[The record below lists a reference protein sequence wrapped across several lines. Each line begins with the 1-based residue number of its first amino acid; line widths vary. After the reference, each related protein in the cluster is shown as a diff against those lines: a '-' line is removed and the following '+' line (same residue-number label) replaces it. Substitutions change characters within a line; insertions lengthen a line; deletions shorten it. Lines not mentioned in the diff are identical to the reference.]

1 MAFEVKSETLSSL
14 SDYYKGSEEIYKKAH
29 LFSLPFWLEA
39 WWEAFGAT
47 NCDLLLRSVW
57 EGGQLI
63 GIAPL
68 MCEGAAVRFLGS
80 PDVCDYLEFT
90 IAPGK
95 EREFFYALI
104 PEMQKGGI
112 KKLELNAQRSDSAV
126 FSTLFAGEMQ
136 AGIKAN
142 FCREDES
149 FELILPSTWEDYLAG
164 LKKKQRHEV
173 RRKLRRLRDEGGDF
187 QFRVIEDPEAVV
199 KFLPDFFDLFRQH
212 PEKDNFLNSGMEKYF
227 HRLVEAAAQAGLAR
241 FGLLEVGEVISAAV
255 LYFDY
260 QGRIYLY
267 NSGYHSGYGDLS
279 AGLLSKVL
287 CIKEN
292 IKRRRAIFDF
302 LKGKEIYKSRLGAA
316 AIPIYK
322 IELTIG
328 K

>member
-1 MAFEVKSETLSSL
+1 MPFEVKSETLSSL
-14 SDYYKGSEEIYKKAH
+14 SGYYNSPDAIYRKAH
-29 LFSLPFWLEA
+29 LFSLPLWLKA
-39 WWEAFGAT
+39 WWEAFGA
-47 NCDLLLRSVW
+47 NRDLMLRSVW
-57 EGGQLI
+57 QDGQLI
-63 GIAPL
+63 GVAPL
-68 MCEGAAVRFLGS
+68 MCEGGVGRLLGS
-80 PDVCDYLEFT
+80 PDVCDYLEFN

-95 EREFFYALI
+95 EREFFNALI
-104 PEMQKGGI
+104 PELQKEGI
-112 KKLELNAQRSDSAV
+112 GKLDLNAQRSDSAV
-126 FSTLFAGEMQ
+126 FSTLFAGERQ
-136 AGIKAN
+136 VGISAN
-142 FCREDES
+142 FSREDEA
-149 FELILPSTWEDYLAG
+149 FELTLPSSWEGYLAG

-173 RRKLRRLRDEGGDF
+173 RRKLRRLLDEGGDF

-199 KFLPDFFDLFRQH
+199 NYLPDFFELFRQH
-212 PEKDNFLNSGMEKYF
+212 PEKDDFLNAGMEQYF
-227 HRLVEAAAQAGLAR
+227 HILVKATAQAGLAR

-292 IKRRRAIFDF
+292 IERRRTIFDF
-302 LKGKEIYKSRLGAA
+302 LKGKEIYKRRLGAA

-322 IELTIG
+322 VELTIG